1 MRDVERAL
9 TRSAQRGGV
18 AVKERAGRAAARVAM
33 RAHDAGLLD
42 VGYGYVETPFGR
54 MLVAVTPRGLVRVAF
69 KPEVPDEVLEDLSE
83 RLSPRVLEAPIAVDG
98 VRRELDEYFEGKRR
112 VFDIPLDWSLSS
124 GFREK
129 VLRATYR
136 IPYGGVSSYREMAER
151 AGNARASRA
160 AGSALATN
168 PIPIVVPCHRVLRT
182 GGNLGGYGGG
192 LEMKEKLLRMEGVRL

>member
-1 MRDVERAL
+1 MRDLEREL
-9 TRSAQRGGV
+9 GRSGAV
-18 AVKERAGRAAARVAM
+18 AVKQRAGRAAAGMAL
-33 RAHDAGLLD
+33 RAYDAGLLD
-42 VGYGYVETPFGR
+42 VGYGYTDTPFGR

-69 KPEVPDEVLEDLSE
+69 EPEAPDDVLEQLTE
-83 RLSPRVLEAPIAVDG
+83 RLSPRVLEAPIAVDA

-112 VFDIPLDWSLSS
+112 AFDIPLDWSLTS
-124 GFREK
+124 GFRRK
-129 VLRATYR
+129 VLRATAR

-192 LEMKEKLLRMEGVRL
+192 LAMKEALLKMEGVRLA

>member
-9 TRSAQRGGV
+9 ARSGGV
-18 AVKERAGRAAARVAM
+18 AVKQRAGRAAARVAL

-42 VGYGYVETPFGR
+42 VGYGYADTPFGR

-69 KPEVPDEVLEDLSE
+69 KPEAPDEVLEELSE
-83 RLSPRVLEAPIAVDG
+83 RLSPRVLEAPIAIDS
-98 VRRELDEYFEGKRR
+98 VRRELDEYFDGKRR
-112 VFDIPLDWSLSS
+112 AFDIPLDWSLTS
-124 GFREK
+124 GFRQR
-129 VLRATYR
+129 VLRATAR

-160 AGSALATN
+160 AGSALASN

-192 LEMKEKLLRMEGVRL
+192 LDMKEALLKMEGVRLG